1 MKVTAK
7 KPCVSAVY
15 EVVDEGSRY
24 YTAKDGCGFLVAL
37 AKADYEPVQE
47 FEDVTGIY
55 DGDEA
60 MGALHSSIYKL
71 TRHKVSKLN
80 KQIKAYAYLLE
91 REKA

>member
-15 EVVDEGSRY
+15 EVVDEGSRF

-47 FEDVTGIY
+47 FEDVTSMYNGN
-55 DGDEA
+55 EA
-60 MGALHSSIYKL
+60 IGALHSSIYKL
-71 TRHKVSKLN
+71 TRHEVSKLN
-80 KQIKAYAYLLE
+80 KQMKAYAYLLE
-91 REKA
+91 RKKA